1 MKKRF
6 TALLVV
12 ICMLVCGFVIP
23 ASVSEAQN
31 NDEKYDSYVNMLP
44 NTSGHAKYVVPNL
57 YRQDAS
63 YTNVKT
69 FPLVVNGG
77 IEYFPLDIFALFP
90 YLEVVYSKITHGFYI
105 NNTKNAHYIA
115 FDVETGTTTTHD
127 EQLTGVEAKIFNRT
141 HYVPAKVVCE
151 VLGMKFESYDDP
163 KNGIRAA
170 RISDSKAKMT
180 LAELV
185 KAYSPT
191 KKEPDE
197 TQTDNPE
204 VVTPPDTGK
213 DNPINP
219 DVKDDP
225 YNKIGTRYLHLTFD
239 SVPDYNT
246 EKTLDILKDNGVKA
260 VFFVTKDRILSNPD
274 TVRRIISE
282 GHSVGIA
289 FNFQNHP
296 DSTVQ
301 NETIIDIINQTNNA
315 LYLVSKTKT
324 RYVRSLQGY
333 FGISDTDSFK
343 ESLNNAGYEVFDWNI
358 DAGTVQN
365 YTKANLDALVSN
377 IVGINS
383 RSERVLFIKFGTSP
397 GSSDLLK
404 ALMEFA
410 GKYTKFKFM
419 TTENY
424 TEKVSFMGK

>member
-6 TALLVV
+6 TAVLIAVCIV
-12 ICMLVCGFVIP
+12 VCGFVIP
-23 ASVSEAQN
+23 ASESAAQN

-141 HYVPAKVVCE
+141 HYVPAKTACE
-151 VLGMKFESYDDP
+151 VLGLKFETYDDP
-163 KNGIRAA
+163 ENGIRAA
-170 RISDSKAKMT
+170 RVSDSKAKMT

-191 KKEPDE
+191 KNEPEKEE
-197 TQTDNPE
+197 TITP
-204 VVTPPDTGK
+204 VTPSPDTDK
-213 DNPINP
+213 DNP
-219 DVKDDP
+219 VKPEIQDDP
-225 YNKIGTRYLHLTFD
+225 YSKVGVRYMYLTFD
-239 SVPDYNT
+239 SMPDYNT
-246 EKTLDILKDNGVKA
+246 DKILDTLKDKGVKA
-260 VFFVTKDRILSNPD
+260 VFFLTKDRILANPD
-274 TVRRIISE
+274 TVRRIIAE

-289 FNFQNHP
+289 FTFEQHP
-296 DSTVQ
+296 DSSIQ
-301 NETIIDIINQTNNA
+301 NQAIINNINQANNA
-315 LYLVSKTKT
+315 LKLVAKMKT

-333 FGISDTDSFK
+333 FGLADADSFK
-343 ESLNNAGYEVFDWNI
+343 DVLDSAGYEAFDWNI
-358 DAGTVQN
+358 DAGIVQN

-377 IVGINS
+377 IVGVNP
-383 RSERVLFIKFGTSP
+383 RFERVLFIKFGTSAGTP
-397 GSSDLLK
+397 ELLK
-404 ALMEFA
+404 ALLEFA
-410 GKYTKFKFM
+410 EKYPKFKFM
-419 TTENY
+419 TAENY
-424 TEKVSFMGK
+424 TEKVSFIGK